1 MRASCPHHLGRRITD
16 KAAQPPRGAACV
28 GTERGTTA
36 ERTAIALAERGIVLA
51 DSMVGDLTL
60 VGQEAAA
67 LKHAQ
72 RIVVDAR
79 DDLGD
84 VRGAGAVD
92 ADEVSD

>member
-1 MRASCPHHLGRRITD
+1 
-16 KAAQPPRGAACV
+16 
-28 GTERGTTA
+28 
-36 ERTAIALAERGIVLA
+36 
-51 DSMVGDLTL
+51 MVGDLTL

-84 VRGAGAVD
+84 VRGAGVVD